1 MKLDYPEAPPERSR
15 WIERLRPGKNT
26 LDPRKPYAFFNEEE
40 ADCDGKRIP
49 MATLFL
55 TNKECPFRCLMCDL
69 WKNTLDI
76 DTKSGDIPTQ
86 IAFGLKALG
95 FAEPS
100 SRVGVQVKLY
110 NSGSFFDL
118 SAIPISD
125 YEEIATQVE
134 GFERVIVECHPAFI
148 GERTLKFQRM
158 LTSKLEVA
166 VGLETAHP
174 ELLERLNK
182 RINVE
187 SFRASAQFLKA
198 HGIALRVFILL
209 RPPFLS
215 EQEGVFWAKK
225 SLDLS
230 MECCAE
236 VMCVIPTRGGNGAM
250 ELLSRRGAYFPPSL
264 ESLEIVMEYGLEQKN
279 GRVYADLWDI
289 EKFSIEPEYAFRVE
303 KLAKMNRRQM
313 VS

>member
-1 MKLDYPEAPPERSR
+1 MDYPEAPLERSR

-40 ADCDGKRIP
+40 ADSRGVQIP

-69 WKNTLDI
+69 WMNTLDAN
-76 DTKSGDIPTQ
+76 TKSGDIPAQ
-86 IAFGLKALG
+86 IAFGLEALG
-95 FAEPS
+95 FEDSA

-110 NSGSFFDL
+110 NSGSFFDP
-118 SAIPISD
+118 SAIPVSD
-125 YEEIATQVE
+125 YEEISWRLE

-148 GERTLKFQRM
+148 GERTLKFQKM
-158 LTSKLEVA
+158 LSAKLEVA

-174 ELLERLNK
+174 EVLERLNK
-182 RINVE
+182 RITVG
-187 SFRASAQFLKA
+187 SFRDSAHFLKL
-198 HGIALRVFILL
+198 HDIALRVFILL

-215 EQEGVFWAKK
+215 EEEGVLWAKK
-225 SLDLS
+225 SLDFS

-250 ELLSRRGAYFPPSL
+250 ELLSRHGFYSPPSL
-264 ESLEIVMEYGLEQKN
+264 ESLEIVMEYGLAQKK
-279 GRVYADLWDI
+279 GRIYADLWDI
-289 EKFSIEPEYAFRVE
+289 EKFANEPEFAPRVDR
-303 KLAKMNRRQM
+303 LAQMNRRQT